1 MEHQRQITSAIE
13 NGYDFQ
19 ASKYISAGFDIF
31 KNNAGGFIG
40 YTFIFMIA
48 TMIINSIPFLGYL
61 INIVVSPALMVG
73 FAIAAH
79 KQINNN
85 DLEFGNFFKGFDHI
99 TQLLIANIIMTLIYI
114 IVSLPIIFKLG
125 ISIVVA
131 LASGDQSELFEI
143 FDDMTGLGVWF
154 GLTMILFLYVMIS
167 MRWTNFLI
175 VFHQYDAITAI
186 KTSWQLTNKQW
197 FSHFIF
203 ILLVGLVILGGI
215 ILLIVGVV
223 LAYPIV
229 MAADYAGYADVTR
242 LNDNSDVLDEIG
254 QNSEFLV

>member
-1 MEHQRQITSAIE
+1 MVWID
-13 NGYDFQ
+13 NDF
-19 ASKYISAGFDIF
+19 IS
-31 KNNAGGFIG
+31 
-40 YTFIFMIA
+40 
-48 TMIINSIPFLGYL
+48 LC
-61 INIVVSPALMVG
+61 
-73 FAIAAH
+73 
-79 KQINNN
+79 N
-85 DLEFGNFFKGFDHI
+85 DLDE
-99 TQLLIANIIMTLIYI
+99 M
-114 IVSLPIIFKLG
+114 
-125 ISIVVA
+125 
-131 LASGDQSELFEI
+131 DQ
-143 FDDMTGLGVWF
+143 
-154 GLTMILFLYVMIS
+154 
-167 MRWTNFLI
+167 FLI